1 MLLKLTGITTEGQ
14 LSLLNVFIL
23 SGDTDQFGIVHCTN
37 DQKSE
42 SVYTDPCVLSPLH
55 EVFIKFLGAKSPRE
69 GDFSKC
75 GLVMFHS

>member
-1 MLLKLTGITTEGQ
+1 MLLKLTGIPTEV
-14 LSLLNVFIL
+14 SWVFGYVHS
-23 SGDTDQFGIVHCTN
+23 SGDTDHFGIVLCTN

-42 SVYTDPCVLSPLH
+42 SVYTDPCVLSTLH